1 MSAFREAVLLVDAD
15 TFRPV
20 ILRQLGIV
28 VISER
33 VHIGLGVTAARTW
46 ECSQDE
52 RALSGQRIFRE
63 HLPPLPKEP
72 DENPIFDEDGHRKP
86 IKIPLTPF
94 DS

>member
-1 MSAFREAVLLVDAD
+1 MTTFREAVLLVDAD

-20 ILRQLGIV
+20 VLHQPGIV

-33 VHIGLGVTAARTW
+33 VHVAPGVVASRTW
-46 ECSQDE
+46 ECSQNE

-63 HLPPLPKEP
+63 HLPPIPKEP
-72 DENPIFDEDGHRKP
+72 DEKPLFDEDGHRKP

>member
-20 ILRQLGIV
+20 ILEQPGVFI
-28 VISER
+28 IIER
-33 VHIGLGVTAARTW
+33 PHVAPGVTGTRTW

-72 DENPIFDEDGHRKP
+72 DEKPIFDEDGHRKP